1 MDKIIR
7 GEKGE
12 DIPPTFELQTFCVQV
27 SIILFVLLLKIL
39 KSVEIQCNTP
49 YLTHVFLWTL
59 VHSSERILCCIRKQK
74 YVINNCSHLS
84 FGWLWKLCFF
94 ISTWEEKLFFFFF
107 SHKENLWV
115 KDDWADD
122 ATQVPLCWFLGL
134 YWYVHGWFI
143 HKATW
148 NNVSRTTNQ
157 HLRI

>member
-107 SHKENLWV
+107 FPIRKTCGSKMTEQMMLHRYHC
-115 KDDWADD
+115 AD
-122 ATQVPLCWFLGL
+122 F
-134 YWYVHGWFI
+134 
-143 HKATW
+143 
-148 NNVSRTTNQ
+148 
-157 HLRI
+157 